1 MVGQTLTWL
10 PWLLSKRFLSLCVV
24 RLTKPP
30 HPCKPRGKKSQQQRR
45 AGYCM
50 WVGRVSAARSA
61 HGWVSFFGCVA
72 HLLDSTVVAQS
83 IAGIYACSC
92 RRYTL
97 QCVQWVGVVLGLQQL
112 NCGAAIRLVVCNHW
126 LASVTTRSLSRA
138 LQRGVSSPRY

>member
-1 MVGQTLTWL
+1 
-10 PWLLSKRFLSLCVV
+10 
-24 RLTKPP
+24 
-30 HPCKPRGKKSQQQRR
+30 
-45 AGYCM
+45 M